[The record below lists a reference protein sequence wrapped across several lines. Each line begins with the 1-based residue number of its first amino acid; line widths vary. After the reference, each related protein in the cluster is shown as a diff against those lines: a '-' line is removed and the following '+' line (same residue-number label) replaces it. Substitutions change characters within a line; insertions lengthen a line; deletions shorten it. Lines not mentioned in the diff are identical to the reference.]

1 MRVIVT
7 NCKNPKLEQELI
19 AATKFYAKQLLS
31 KQLYKH
37 IFVEV
42 ILTKKIED
50 LGNCC
55 ITFYNDWYKAREF
68 EIELKYSRS
77 LKKMLHTL
85 AHEIVHLKQFA
96 KGELNNAN
104 DKWRGQSINSDVVP
118 YHDLPWEIE
127 ASSLE
132 VILYQMYEDHRNKLL
147 GKENG

>member
-7 NCKNPKLEQELI
+7 NCRNPKLEQELI
-19 AATKFYAKQLLS
+19 AATKFYTKQLVS
-31 KQLYKH
+31 KQMYKH
-37 IFVEV
+37 IFVEI

-68 EIELKYSRS
+68 EIELKTSRS

-104 DKWRGQSINSDVVP
+104 DKWQGQSVDTDTTP

-127 ASSLE
+127 AASLE
-132 VILYQMYEDHRNKLL
+132 GILYEMYNNHKTNLL
-147 GKENG
+147 KDI